1 MIHKQGNH
9 LEETDEEREKVYL
22 AAANPVIGYVSFRM
36 RQKTADGPDGT
47 DASGGWKR
55 QQTDGN

>member
-1 MIHKQGNH
+1 MICAAWRMICG
-9 LEETDEEREKVYL
+9 RM